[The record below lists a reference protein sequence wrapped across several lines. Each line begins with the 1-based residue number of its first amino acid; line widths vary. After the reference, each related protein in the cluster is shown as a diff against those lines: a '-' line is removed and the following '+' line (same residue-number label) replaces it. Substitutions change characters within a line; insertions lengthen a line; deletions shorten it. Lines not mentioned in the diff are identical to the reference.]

1 MATSRQIRAYAKEH
15 NCSNA
20 EAKAHFI
27 ESAEQNVINYL
38 TPKQKPSQSTFSV
51 DESMLALAAIDG
63 EENGFKKIFDDDCY
77 SIYSP
82 ILPHDKN
89 YTTPSD
95 IDFDRHLGIYKDIL
109 GGVES
114 QSFNLYASID
124 EMYAMKEEQEKGFR
138 PFEDLAE
145 WYRLAFVYDKKAR
158 QFVPLYFN
166 TQDMEEKQMF
176 RNWRGDE
183 MYLKGIFAA
192 VCRTMLASIPLS
204 GFNTANEQ
212 LIEHAMLHNMCI
224 RTSFTKNNWLNT
236 YEVLYDLG
244 LHLMEHPDHKDQGL
258 TYYRIKD

>member
-1 MATSRQIRAYAKEH
+1 MATSREIRAYAKEH

-20 EAKAHFI
+20 EAKVHFI
-27 ESAEQNVINYL
+27 EQAKE
-38 TPKQKPSQSTFSV
+38 KMSQTIYSP

-63 EENGFKKIFDDDCY
+63 EENGFEKIFDDSSY
-77 SIYSP
+77 TIYSP
-82 ILPHDKN
+82 ILPRDKK
-89 YTTPSD
+89 YDTID

-124 EMYAMKEEQEKGFR
+124 EMYAMKEEQQKGFR

-145 WYRLAFVYDKKAR
+145 WYRLAFVYDKKAK

-192 VCRTMLASIPLS
+192 VCRTLLASIPLS

-212 LIEHAMLHNMCI
+212 LIAHAMLHNMCV
-224 RTSFTKNNWLNT
+224 RTSFTKNNWLAT

-244 LHLMEHPDHKDQGL
+244 LHLMEHPDHRDQGL
-258 TYYRIKD
+258 TFYRIKD

>member
-1 MATSRQIRAYAKEH
+1 MNRAERRKAAKMARK
-15 NCSNA
+15 SN
-20 EAKAHFI
+20 
-27 ESAEQNVINYL
+27 NNINFL
-38 TPKQKPSQSTFSV
+38 TPKQKPSQSTYSV

-63 EENGFKKIFDDDCY
+63 EENGFEKIFDDDSY

-82 ILPHDKN
+82 ILPQDKK
-89 YTTPSD
+89 YDTID

-124 EMYAMKEEQEKGFR
+124 EMYASKEEQEKGFR
-138 PFEDLAE
+138 PFDDLAE
-145 WYRLAFVYDKKAR
+145 WYRLAFVYDKKAK

-176 RNWRGDE
+176 KNWRGNE
-183 MYLKGIFAA
+183 MYLKGIYAA

-212 LIEHAMLHNMCI
+212 LIENAMSHGMFN
-224 RTSFTKNNWLNT
+224 RSSYTKNNWLNT